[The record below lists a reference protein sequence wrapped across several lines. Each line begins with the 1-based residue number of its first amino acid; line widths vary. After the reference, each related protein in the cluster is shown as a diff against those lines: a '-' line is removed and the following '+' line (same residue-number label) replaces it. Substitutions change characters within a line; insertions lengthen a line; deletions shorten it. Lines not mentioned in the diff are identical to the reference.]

1 MIYKTVYLYIF
12 ENKTVFFKATRILV
26 ETNPLVINHYYS
38 SFSLL
43 SQFHF
48 RLTPKHTNPFTALS
62 TPFVFFYSLILL
74 ILW

>member
-26 ETNPLVINHYYS
+26 ETNPLVTNHYYA

-43 SQFHF
+43 SQFRF
-48 RLTPKHTNPFTALS
+48 RLTPKHTHPFTAL
-62 TPFVFFYSLILL
+62 FLFFDITYTLVR
-74 ILW
+74 